1 MWYTPRYVQQPFPG
15 DNNFSFVVRKDP
27 VCDSR
32 AKPKQKLDA
41 KKKTNNGGGSKVVQ
55 KKQPKEKKSPI
66 RKVETTKKSRKKK
79 DQGSKRSI
87 DENNFI

>member
-15 DNNFSFVVRKDP
+15 DNNFSFVVRKNP
-27 VCDSR
+27 VTDSR

-41 KKKTNNGGGSKVVQ
+41 KKRTTNNGGSKVVQ
-55 KKQPKEKKSPI
+55 KKQPKEKKSPVH
-66 RKVETTKKSRKKK
+66 KVDKAKKKRKKK

>member
-41 KKKTNNGGGSKVVQ
+41 KKKTNNGGSKVVQ

-66 RKVETTKKSRKKK
+66 RKVDKTKKSRKKK
-79 DQGSKRSI
+79 DRESKRSI